1 MEKKF
6 NKKSIVS
13 KKCKDLMDE
22 FKKIQEKNRK
32 SKRNFNIINRVF
44 KFVYFLILIYSILI
58 IKNIC
63 FLGDD
68 LKAAVISFGIDLL
81 VIVLSISKKTQDQ
94 FEKTL
99 NVNNNILSKI
109 KKELFDYMY
118 EYHLSNEIND
128 FCSKMS
134 GNTSEH
140 PSGYNKEDLVNIY
153 VRYRFLEYSE
163 LLKKETDI
171 NNVEKIKNN
180 IKSVITGLL
189 VLIYF
194 IVTVVL
200 YCMYTN
206 IIVFVMMIGNGSV
219 IFGFIADDIVD
230 IGNSFLDKKYEIKD
244 KQSNL
249 RGEILNDLQKLYLQ
263 GQLIDKHI
271 ICFEKLLENDKTFN
285 FDENSL
291 I

>member
-13 KKCKDLMDE
+13 KKCKDLMDD
-22 FKKIQEKNRK
+22 FKKIQEKNQK
-32 SKRNFNIINRVF
+32 SKRNFNIINKVF
-44 KFVYFLILIYSILI
+44 KFVYFLILIYFII
-58 IKNIC
+58 MIKNIC

-140 PSGYNKEDLVNIY
+140 PSGYNNEDLVNIY
-153 VRYRFLEYSE
+153 VRFRFLEYSE

-171 NNVEKIKNN
+171 NNVEKIKKN

-194 IVTVVL
+194 IATVVL

-206 IIVFVMMIGNGSV
+206 ITVFVMMIGNGSV

-230 IGNSFLDKKYEIKD
+230 VGNSFLDKKYEIKD

-249 RGEILNDLQKLYLQ
+249 REEILNDLQKLYLQ

-271 ICFEKLLENDKTFN
+271 ICFEKLLKNDKTFN
-285 FDENSL
+285 FDENSS

>member
-13 KKCKDLMDE
+13 KKCKDLMDD
-22 FKKIQEKNRK
+22 FKKIQEKNQK
-32 SKRNFNIINRVF
+32 SKRNFNIINKVF
-44 KFVYFLILIYSILI
+44 KFVYFLILIYFII
-58 IKNIC
+58 MIKNIC

-153 VRYRFLEYSE
+153 VRFRFLEYSE

-171 NNVEKIKNN
+171 NNVEKIKKN

-194 IVTVVL
+194 IATVVL

-206 IIVFVMMIGNGSV
+206 ITVFVMMIGNGSV

-230 IGNSFLDKKYEIKD
+230 VGNSFLDKKYEIKD

-249 RGEILNDLQKLYLQ
+249 REEILNDLQKLYLQ

-271 ICFEKLLENDKTFN
+271 ICFEKLLKNDKTFN
-285 FDENSL
+285 FDENSS

>member
-13 KKCKDLMDE
+13 KKCKDLMDD
-22 FKKIQEKNRK
+22 FKKIQEKNQK
-32 SKRNFNIINRVF
+32 SKRNFNIINKVF
-44 KFVYFLILIYSILI
+44 KFVYFLILIYFII
-58 IKNIC
+58 MIKNIC

-140 PSGYNKEDLVNIY
+140 PSGYNKEDLVYIY
-153 VRYRFLEYSE
+153 VRFRFLEYSE

-171 NNVEKIKNN
+171 NNVEKIKKN

-194 IVTVVL
+194 IATVVL

-206 IIVFVMMIGNGSV
+206 ITVFVMMIGNGSV

-230 IGNSFLDKKYEIKD
+230 VGNSFLDKKYEIKD

-249 RGEILNDLQKLYLQ
+249 REEILNDLQKLYLQ

-271 ICFEKLLENDKTFN
+271 ICFEKLLKNDKTFN
-285 FDENSL
+285 FDENSS

>member
-206 IIVFVMMIGNGSV
+206 ITVFVMMIGNGSV

>member
-163 LLKKETDI
+163 LLKKETNI

-206 IIVFVMMIGNGSV
+206 ITVFAMMIGNGSV

>member
-13 KKCKDLMDE
+13 KKCKDLMDD
-22 FKKIQEKNRK
+22 FKKIQEKNQK
-32 SKRNFNIINRVF
+32 SKRNFNIINKVF
-44 KFVYFLILIYSILI
+44 KFVYFLILIYFII
-58 IKNIC
+58 MIKNIC

-153 VRYRFLEYSE
+153 VRFRFLEYSE

-171 NNVEKIKNN
+171 NNVEKIKKN

-194 IVTVVL
+194 IATVVL

-206 IIVFVMMIGNGSV
+206 ITVFVMMIGNGSV

-230 IGNSFLDKKYEIKD
+230 VGNSFLDKKYEIKD

-249 RGEILNDLQKLYLQ
+249 REEILNDLQKLYLQ
-263 GQLIDKHI
+263 GQLIYKHI
-271 ICFEKLLENDKTFN
+271 ICFEKLLKNDKTFN
-285 FDENSL
+285 FDENSS

>member
-13 KKCKDLMDE
+13 KKCEDLMDD
-22 FKKIQEKNRK
+22 FKKIKEKNQK

-44 KFVYFLILIYSILI
+44 KFVYFLILIYFIII

-153 VRYRFLEYSE
+153 VRFRFLEYSE

-171 NNVEKIKNN
+171 NNVEKIKKN

-206 IIVFVMMIGNGSV
+206 ITVFVMMIGNGSV

>member
-1 MEKKF
+1 
-6 NKKSIVS
+6 
-13 KKCKDLMDE
+13 
-22 FKKIQEKNRK
+22 
-32 SKRNFNIINRVF
+32 
-44 KFVYFLILIYSILI
+44 
-58 IKNIC
+58 
-63 FLGDD
+63 
-68 LKAAVISFGIDLL
+68 
-81 VIVLSISKKTQDQ
+81 
-94 FEKTL
+94 
-99 NVNNNILSKI
+99 
-109 KKELFDYMY
+109 MY

-153 VRYRFLEYSE
+153 VRFRFLEYSE

-171 NNVEKIKNN
+171 NNVEKIKKN

-194 IVTVVL
+194 IATVVL

-206 IIVFVMMIGNGSV
+206 ITVFVMMIGNGSV

-230 IGNSFLDKKYEIKD
+230 VGNSFLDKKYEIKD

-249 RGEILNDLQKLYLQ
+249 REEILNDLQKLYLQ

-271 ICFEKLLENDKTFN
+271 ICFEKLLKNDKTFN
-285 FDENSL
+285 FDENSS